1 MPNRSPG
8 LCRGFL
14 VCNSTK
20 RDPQWLNNTYTAQ
33 KLQKSYLLSLA
44 TGKIEPL
51 QDAVDLDIATESEIS
66 QLKAWK
72 KFRVL
77 VNRVDA
83 SLAPDIEWPEMPE

>member
-33 KLQKSYLLSLA
+33 KSSKLIMGPA
-44 TGKIEPL
+44 PFAPL
-51 QDAVDLDIATESEIS
+51 QDAVDLGDALDEELTL
-66 QLKAWK
+66 LKAWK
-72 KFRVL
+72 TFRRD
-77 VNRVDA
+77 VNRIDV